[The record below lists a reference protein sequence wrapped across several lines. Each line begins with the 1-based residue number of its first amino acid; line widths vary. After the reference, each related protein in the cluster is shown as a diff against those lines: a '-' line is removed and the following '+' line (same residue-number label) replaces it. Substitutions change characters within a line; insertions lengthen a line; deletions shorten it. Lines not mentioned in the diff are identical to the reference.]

1 MRHNVLYSDFFSF
14 GTEFNIDKYL
24 SKKLITLYKQE
35 IKTMTVASVNGH
47 LTDRLPETYGSLLD
61 KFFTNGLTAKRNL
74 AKFHPQVD
82 AIETQKEF
90 RIEVALPG
98 FRREDIQLD
107 FQEGKL
113 TISGE
118 RKFDTE
124 NKENKYHFIETNY
137 GRFSR
142 SFFLPDNI
150 NEAAIEAQFL
160 NGLLSVV
167 VPKDEKKV
175 LKRQIEVK

>member
-1 MRHNVLYSDFFSF
+1 
-14 GTEFNIDKYL
+14 
-24 SKKLITLYKQE
+24 
-35 IKTMTVASVNGH
+35 MTVAKANGQ
-47 LTDRLPETYGSLLD
+47 LSDRLPETYGILLD

-74 AKFHPQVD
+74 SKFHPQVD
-82 AIETQKEF
+82 AIETEKEF
-90 RIEVALPG
+90 TIQVALPG
-98 FRREDIQLD
+98 FRKEDVQLE

-150 NEAAIEAQFL
+150 NESAIEARFE
-160 NGLLSVV
+160 NGILEVV

-175 LKRQIEVK
+175 LKRQIDIK

>member
-1 MRHNVLYSDFFSF
+1 
-14 GTEFNIDKYL
+14 
-24 SKKLITLYKQE
+24 
-35 IKTMTVASVNGH
+35 MTVAKVNGYT
-47 LTDRLPETYGSLLD
+47 TDRLPETYGALLD
-61 KFFTNGLTAKRNL
+61 KFFANGTAAKRNL

-82 AIETQKEF
+82 AIETEKEF
-90 RIEVALPG
+90 KLQVALPG
-98 FRREDIQLD
+98 FRKEDVQLE

-150 NEAAIEAQFL
+150 NESAIEARFE
-160 NGLLSVV
+160 NGLLVVV

-175 LKRQIEVK
+175 LKRQIDIK

>member
-1 MRHNVLYSDFFSF
+1 
-14 GTEFNIDKYL
+14 
-24 SKKLITLYKQE
+24 
-35 IKTMTVASVNGH
+35 MTVARVNGH
-47 LTDRLPETYGSLLD
+47 LIDRLPETYGSLFD
-61 KFFTNGLTAKRNL
+61 KFFTEGSTAKRNL
-74 AKFHPQVD
+74 SKFHPQVD
-82 AIETQKEF
+82 AIETEKDFKFQA
-90 RIEVALPG
+90 ALPG
-98 FRREDIQLD
+98 FRKEDVQLE

-150 NEAAIEAQFL
+150 NEGAIEAQFE
-160 NGLLSVV
+160 NGLLLVV

-175 LKRQIEVK
+175 LKRQIEIK